1 MKKEE
6 QIDRIELEKS
16 QLQKD
21 IDFLKD
27 QAKNQDEEADNLLK
41 SQIQS
46 LNEEI
51 SYLKKHYMV
60 EMDVLR

>member
-1 MKKEE
+1 MEEEKVQQKSDQQNLLNELNSTIKELEEMSKQLQGDNMKKEE

-27 QAKNQDEEADNLLK
+27 
-41 SQIQS
+41 
-46 LNEEI
+46 
-51 SYLKKHYMV
+51 
-60 EMDVLR
+60 